1 MAPIKTTNYETL
13 LQKLKHDLINSTPP
27 PMNEHLEKQNEFT
40 TESTPN
46 FTS

>member
-13 LQKLKHDLINSTPP
+13 LQKLKHDLINSIPP
-27 PMNEHLEKQNEFT
+27 PMDKHLEKKNEPT
-40 TESTPN
+40 TKSTPN